1 MNRRA
6 FVKSTGATTL
16 AASAAAR
23 TSAAPSQTE
32 YIDAVKGLISDWRRK
47 DVDAVLA
54 RVTDDIVWYSH
65 VGTAPKLGKP
75 AMRAF
80 LEAFGAALT
89 DVKWRIFAHAVSG
102 QQIFLEG
109 ADDFVLTAEQRRVAI
124 PYMGIMTFRGGLICE
139 WRDYFDRA
147 LFDRLKAG
155 EPAPPEIQKLLD
167 RPGIPPIKN

>member
-1 MNRRA
+1 MNRRT

-16 AASAAAR
+16 AASG
-23 TSAAPSQTE
+23 SAATGEAASKTA
-32 YIDAVKGLISDWRRK
+32 YIDAVIGLISDWRRK
-47 DVDAVLA
+47 DIGAVLA

-65 VGTAPKLGKP
+65 VGTAPKIGKP

-80 LEAFGAALT
+80 LEAFGAALS
-89 DVKWRIFAHAVSG
+89 DVRWRIFAHAVSG

-109 ADDFVLTAEQRRVAI
+109 ADDFVLVAEKRRVAI

-155 EPAPPEIQKLLD
+155 EPAPPEITKLLE
-167 RPGIPPIKN
+167 RPAIPK